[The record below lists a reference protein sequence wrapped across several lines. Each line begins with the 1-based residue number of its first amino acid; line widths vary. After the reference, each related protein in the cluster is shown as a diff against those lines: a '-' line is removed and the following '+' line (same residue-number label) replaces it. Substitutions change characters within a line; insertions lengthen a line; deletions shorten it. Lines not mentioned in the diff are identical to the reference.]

1 MGKPVLQLAAVGVA
15 GVVVW
20 KLASIFFLPLFF
32 VALKIALLA
41 GIVLLAI
48 WWINKN
54 SKKKDSPQDDAP
66 TRS

>member
-20 KLASIFFLPLFF
+20 KLASMFFLPLFF

-41 GIVLLAI
+41 GVVLLAI

-66 TRS
+66 TQS

>member
-1 MGKPVLQLAAVGVA
+1 MGKLVLQLAAVGVA

-66 TRS
+66 TQS